1 MAANRPWYR
10 EPETFVALAA
20 LIVSVSALAV
30 GIYEASLQRAHDRA
44 EVWPRL
50 EITTWVTPT
59 GAELRLENTG
69 IGPALIRSVV
79 VTVDGKP
86 QRSWDGVLR
95 ALFGHE
101 PPPHNSSTVVDHA
114 LRAGDHT
121 IHWPRV
127 GSRKRTSAGRGTPR

>member
-1 MAANRPWYR
+1 MADNRPWYR

-59 GAELRLENTG
+59 GVELRLANTG

-95 ALFGHE
+95 ALFSHE
-101 PPPHNSSTVVDHA
+101 PPPHNSST
-114 LRAGDHT
+114 
-121 IHWPRV
+121 
-127 GSRKRTSAGRGTPR
+127 TSAADRAADFANVEQTRPRDAARAAAIG